1 MTAPSPHRPVAAPAR
16 ARRRLA
22 RASSRRPAPR
32 SERGQASVEVVALLP
47 LVAAIALAAITIA
60 ASSVAQEQAG
70 EAAEAAALAILQD
83 TGDPKA
89 AAAKALSRSARR
101 RASIEVTGR
110 RVHVRV
116 RSAFP
121 LPGLADRLAGVARAD
136 AGP

>member
-1 MTAPSPHRPVAAPAR
+1 MTAPSPHRPVAAPAL
-16 ARRRLA
+16 ARRRPS
-22 RASSRRPAPR
+22 RASSRRP
-32 SERGQASVEVVALLP
+32 ERGQASVEVVALLP